1 VSDDRIPEDHA
12 RELADCFAAT
22 AAGVFGY
29 ACVLTRGDRALA
41 EDLVQVTFIAAA
53 RQWPR
58 VRCLCQAQRAR
69 WLRTTAGNLAVSAF
83 RRNQAFRDR
92 LPLLEPRYR
101 PPPADT
107 HAQALQAIALER
119 WWQIVQGLPPQQHA
133 VAAMR
138 WLFGMTNSQI
148 AARLGIADG
157 TVAAHISAVR
167 GKLRAGMGP
176 YDPFGSDEEGPSHD
190 ARGE

>member
-1 VSDDRIPEDHA
+1 MSDGRIPVDHA
-12 RELADCFAAT
+12 RELADCFAACV
-22 AAGVFGY
+22 AGLFGY
-29 ACVLTRGDRALA
+29 ACVLVCSDCALA
-41 EDLVQVTFIAAA
+41 EDLVQLTFIAAA
-53 RQWPR
+53 EHWPT
-58 VRCLCQAQRAR
+58 VRCLCQAQRVS

-92 LPLLEPRYR
+92 LPLLEARYR

-107 HAQALQAIALER
+107 HAQAMQAIALER

-138 WLFGMTNSQI
+138 WLLGMNNCQI

-157 TVAAHISAVR
+157 TVAAHVSAVR
-167 GKLRAGMGP
+167 GKLTAGMGP
-176 YDPFGSDEEGPSHD
+176 YDPFGSDEEGPSS
-190 ARGE
+190 